1 MQIAKQVYASLPLEP
16 GSSRNVTYLVHTMIC
31 CIVIH
36 FYSFIDNPN
45 INHNLYLCCSLQTH
59 LGWGAVIGKYDK
71 GVLWVE
77 TNENCIKTQ
86 LHHQHLPQQSGKYHL
101 CYHLMMIILSA
112 RLPQSRFPRME
123 VLWHLRSTM
132 RLAVRPKGYPPLFPK
147 VDASVTS
154 LPNSENLWD
163 RLSQFQKRIKTYLH
177 SWFRVYHVLRVWVNL
192 ETASFERGCFV
203 SFGNSQDMNWGGV
216 SGVLH
221 VESSSL
227 KKNTMNHCD
236 QGSAWTCTTRLFKWL
251 WHVALSL

>member
-1 MQIAKQVYASLPLEP
+1 MGCRRREVWQ
-16 GSSRNVTYLVHTMIC
+16 GS
-31 CIVIH
+31 
-36 FYSFIDNPN
+36 
-45 INHNLYLCCSLQTH
+45 
-59 LGWGAVIGKYDK
+59 
-71 GVLWVE
+71 LWVE

-86 LHHQHLPQQSGKYHL
+86 LHHQHLPQRSGKYHL

-163 RLSQFQKRIKTYLH
+163 GLSQFRKRIKTYLH
-177 SWFRVYHVLRVWVNL
+177 SWFWVYHVLRVWVNL
-192 ETASFERGCFV
+192 ETAFFECGCFLASETAKIWTEVVCRV
-203 SFGNSQDMNWGGV
+203 SYMLNLQAW
-216 SGVLH
+216 
-221 VESSSL
+221 